1 VSQVLKGGS
10 KSKPIRQVDGDHEI
24 SFKMDGMAI
33 GLKVCFVKKA

>member
-1 VSQVLKGGS
+1 MLKGGL
-10 KSKPIRQVDGDHEI
+10 KSKPIRLVDGVHEF